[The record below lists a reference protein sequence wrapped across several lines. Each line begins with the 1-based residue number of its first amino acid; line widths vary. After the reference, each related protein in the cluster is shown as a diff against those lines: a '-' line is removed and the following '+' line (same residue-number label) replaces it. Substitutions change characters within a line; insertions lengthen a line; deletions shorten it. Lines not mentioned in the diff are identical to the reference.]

1 MEIFLGENIP
11 GEVYLGW
18 KFSGEN
24 CPCGSYSESEFS

>member
-18 KFSGEN
+18 KFSGA
-24 CPCGSYSESEFS
+24 YSESEFS